1 MMGLENCFHKIPR
14 SSIARQ
20 YSQRSIFIVELR
32 ICRPSFVLFLFL
44 DRCSKIALLDPSS
57 TSTIRKIRYC
67 LLLLFL
73 YVQAAAQH
81 VVDDRKFPDSLQ
93 QVLETAKTLKEK
105 LDAIFLLSDFY
116 STRDTS
122 KALDYARQGIV
133 LSKQDEYLAAIAH
146 FYLAGVYF
154 EFDVDRSQQEYLYTE
169 KLLSKFS
176 QKEALIF
183 RSRAWNNYGAFEQR
197 KDKPREFLDIL
208 INKVLPLTQQAK
220 DSTRMA
226 LSYHNIG
233 LVLLNLN
240 EYARSL
246 QYFSRAISVMEAG
259 KEVYADLADV
269 YVMAARAT
277 AYRRNSHCNS
287 YQINWMLLS
296 GNCAGSRA
304 I

>member
-1 MMGLENCFHKIPR
+1 
-14 SSIARQ
+14 
-20 YSQRSIFIVELR
+20 VELR

-44 DRCSKIALLDPSS
+44 DRCLKIALLDPSS
-57 TSTIRKIRYC
+57 TTTIRKIRYC

-93 QVLETAKTLKEK
+93 QVLETAKTLKEE
-105 LDAIFLLSDFY
+105 LDVIFLLSDFY

-133 LSKQDEYLAAIAH
+133 LSKQDEYLTAIAH

-183 RSRAWNNYGAFEQR
+183 RSRAWNNYGALQQR

-208 INKVLPLTQQAK
+208 IHKVLPLTQQAK